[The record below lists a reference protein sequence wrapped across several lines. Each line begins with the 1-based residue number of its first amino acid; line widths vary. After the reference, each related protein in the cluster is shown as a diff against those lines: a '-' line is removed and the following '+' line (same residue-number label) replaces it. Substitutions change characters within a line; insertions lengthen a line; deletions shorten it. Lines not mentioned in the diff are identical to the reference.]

1 MTGNEEKDLAKV
13 KADYVMLV
21 KDVEDMESLTKHV
34 ELIVKN
40 WKFQMKIEKQ
50 RREVT

>member
-1 MTGNEEKDLAKV
+1 
-13 KADYVMLV
+13 MLV

-50 RREVT
+50 RREVTWFMMIWLNLPHVLGCR